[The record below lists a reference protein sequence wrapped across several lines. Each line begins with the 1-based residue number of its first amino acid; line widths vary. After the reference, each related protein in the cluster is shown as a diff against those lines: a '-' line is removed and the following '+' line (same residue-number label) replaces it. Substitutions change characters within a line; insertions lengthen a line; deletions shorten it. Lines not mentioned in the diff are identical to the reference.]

1 MHQSHLCNKKKDG
14 KKIVGKYLV
23 NCGVAKKGFLL
34 FWLIDI
40 SWSIDISYLNST
52 VEMFSTSQLN
62 WKNRFVVST
71 CENSFP
77 FAQMKEDFMLLLLTF
92 KIWLYCTFTIFL
104 KLLNNK
110 IGFYVIRFNN
120 CLYHIHLIIIIDCLD
135 SNAGDARK
143 LGYRG
148 RMLGYRIFKKIT
160 LDPSLVLGFH

>member
-1 MHQSHLCNKKKDG
+1 
-14 KKIVGKYLV
+14 
-23 NCGVAKKGFLL
+23 
-34 FWLIDI
+34 
-40 SWSIDISYLNST
+40 
-52 VEMFSTSQLN
+52 MF
-62 WKNRFVVST
+62 
-71 CENSFP
+71 
-77 FAQMKEDFMLLLLTF
+77 LLLTF